1 MPRRLRSLTPFASV
15 ASICLLL
22 AGSAL
27 PATSQEAIIYSFAG
41 GASDGASPSSAL
53 VVDKAGNL
61 YGTTPQGGASGCG
74 TVFELS
80 PQANGVWAETLIYS
94 FVKEGTLCAGIP
106 GPSLVLDSQGNLY
119 STGLGGAHGAG
130 FVYEL
135 SPSVS
140 GWTLTDLY
148 DFHPTYTYRDGFYPY
163 AGVTRD
169 HEGNLYGTTYL
180 GGIGQCGNSEGVAES
195 KATGSKP
202 PKGNTSSGCGIVF
215 ELSRSSSGGW
225 AEKILYNFRAGTD
238 GAGPWANLTLDAT
251 GNLFGTT
258 SGGGTG
264 YGGCIGVYI
273 SGCGT
278 VFELSP
284 AHGASWKEHVLYSF
298 TGDTDGGV
306 PLAGV
311 VLDNAGNLYG
321 TTPGPFSEY
330 GSVYELSPT
339 STGTW
344 TETTLSSFVDE
355 TYGFGAASSLIID
368 EAGKVYGTT
377 QYGAGPTGAALLS
390 STGRTA
396 PPPKPF
402 GPGTIFE
409 ITPGQSGT
417 WTTSWLYTFA
427 GTPDG
432 LAPSAGMVRGPDGA
446 LYGTTTSGGSF
457 GYGAIYKF
465 VP

>member
-1 MPRRLRSLTPFASV
+1 MPRLSSLRPLACV
-15 ASICLLL
+15 SICLLL
-22 AGSAL
+22 AASAL
-27 PATSQEAIIYSFAG
+27 PAVSQEAIIYSFAG
-41 GASDGASPSSAL
+41 GTGDGAIPSSNL
-53 VVDKAGNL
+53 IVDKAGNL
-61 YGTTPQGGASGCG
+61 YSTTPQGGANGCG
-74 TVFELS
+74 TVFQLS
-80 PQANGVWAETLIYS
+80 PQSNGAWTETVLYS
-94 FVKEGTLCAGIP
+94 FTKQGQYCFGVA
-106 GPSLVLDSQGNLY
+106 GPSLTIDGQGNLY
-119 STGLGGAHGAG
+119 STALGGAYGAG

-135 SPSVS
+135 SPSSS

-148 DFHPTYTYRDGFYPY
+148 DFHPSYKYRDGLLPY
-163 AGVTRD
+163 AGVIRD

-180 GGIGQCGNSEGVAES
+180 GGIGQCYDTEGIAGS

-202 PKGNTSSGCGIVF
+202 PKGNVPVGCGIVF
-215 ELSRSSSGGW
+215 ELSPSSTGTW
-225 AEKILYNFRAGTD
+225 TEKILYNFRAGTD
-238 GAGPWANLTLDAT
+238 GAGPWANLTFDAS

-264 YGGCIGVYI
+264 YGACIGVYI
-273 SGCGT
+273 YGCGT
-278 VFELSP
+278 VFELTP
-284 AHGASWKEHVLYSF
+284 AHGSSWKEHVLYAF

-311 VLDNAGNLYG
+311 VFDKTGNLYG
-321 TTPGPFSEY
+321 TTPGPFYEY

-355 TYGFGAASSLIID
+355 TYGYGAASSLILD
-368 EAGKVYGTT
+368 DSGNLYGTT
-377 QYGAGPTGAALLS
+377 QYGAGPTGAAQLS
-390 STGRTA
+390 STGHTA
-396 PPPKPF
+396 PPPKPV

-417 WTTSWLYTFA
+417 WATNWLHTFS

-432 LAPSAGMVRGPDGA
+432 LSPTAGMVRGPDGA
-446 LYGTTTSGGSF
+446 LYGTTTYGGAF